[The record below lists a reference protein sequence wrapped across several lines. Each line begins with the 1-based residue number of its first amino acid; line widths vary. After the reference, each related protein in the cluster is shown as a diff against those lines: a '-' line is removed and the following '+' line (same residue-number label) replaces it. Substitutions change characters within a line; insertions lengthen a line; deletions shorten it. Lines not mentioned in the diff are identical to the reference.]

1 MDDGRSGAKKVF
13 CHRRQTSGPPDRII
27 VMQRLACAIF
37 LTSSL
42 AFAQAPEPVAFE
54 VAAIRP
60 NHSGRTDQHS
70 DSDND
75 RITCVNMTL
84 KRYISKAYGVR
95 EDQISGPD
103 WLGSERFD
111 LVAKAPGQM
120 HEADLMK
127 MLQTLL
133 ADRFKLAL
141 HRENREGRVYA
152 LTVAKGG
159 AKLKAVESTGN
170 SGTSTSRGAM
180 TVKQASMEH
189 VAAALSRHVGFPVVD
204 ETGLAGVFDFK
215 LTWDPSADALSPD
228 DARDAGP
235 SIFTAL
241 QQQIGL
247 KLESRKRPVETL
259 MIDHAERVPTEN

>member
-1 MDDGRSGAKKVF
+1 M
-13 CHRRQTSGPPDRII
+13 T
-27 VMQRLACAIF
+27 RLAGVLF
-37 LTSSL
+37 LTALL
-42 AFAQAPEPVAFE
+42 AFSQAPEPLAFE
-54 VAAIRP
+54 VASVKP
-60 NHSGRTDQHS
+60 NHSGRGDSHS

-84 KRYISKAYGVR
+84 KRYIAKAYGVR

-133 ADRFKLAL
+133 ADRFKVAL

-152 LTVAKGG
+152 LTIAKGG
-159 AKLKAVESTGN
+159 AKLKPVESTGN
-170 SGTSTSRGAM
+170 SSTNTSRAAM
-180 TVKQASMEH
+180 TVKQASMEQ
-189 VAAALSRHVGFPVVD
+189 VAGALSRHVGFPVVD

-215 LTWDPSADALSPD
+215 LTWDPAADALSSD
-228 DARDAGP
+228 EARDAGP

-259 MIDHAERVPTEN
+259 VIDHAERVPTEN